1 MSVPS
6 PGSNP
11 LLLTHP
17 LLQHHR
23 QRLPFDL
30 NRRVSRR
37 WFHRLSPSQTEEQN
51 LRLRHHHP
59 PPLRQVSSTST
70 TLLILYFAPYTT
82 SSISNRWILSQTR
95 DRYSPP
101 RSHHRRQETT
111 MGGPL
116 QPPPPRTAAAG
127 GESDRKIKKISYHS
141 PRTLRLGAHLQLHHR
156 PVQLRRE
163 TQIQRPNAL
172 QHKL

>member
-1 MSVPS
+1 MLLLYSLHCRVTHYNGFSKNSFFMSVPS

-82 SSISNRWILSQTR
+82 SSIPNRWILTDTRPILASAFTSQTPR
-95 DRYSPP
+95 NNDGRSPTTSSP
-101 RSHHRRQETT
+101 ANSRRRW
-111 MGGPL
+111 G
-116 QPPPPRTAAAG
+116 
-127 GESDRKIKKISYHS
+127 K
-141 PRTLRLGAHLQLHHR
+141 
-156 PVQLRRE
+156 
-163 TQIQRPNAL
+163 
-172 QHKL
+172 